1 MLASPVFAPSLWQAS
16 TRSRY
21 PLFSCVMLQT
31 RDLLCWLAV
40 TLGLIRSEQ
49 RMKLLEVLSTLAML
63 EAQQRRE
70 RTFGDPSVLPE
81 LRAKA
86 IDAVTQAVRL
96 HAACNARRHGE
107 ATAAEVVDEGTNP
120 TPNPTPTPTPTPP
133 LPLPLTYLGRRGGV
147 LERRRTARGGE

>member
-107 ATAAEVVDEGTNP
+107 ATAAEVVDEGTKLARALQAVLAASPISPLCLPYISLYLP
-120 TPNPTPTPTPTPP
+120 TT
-133 LPLPLTYLGRRGGV
+133 R
-147 LERRRTARGGE
+147 